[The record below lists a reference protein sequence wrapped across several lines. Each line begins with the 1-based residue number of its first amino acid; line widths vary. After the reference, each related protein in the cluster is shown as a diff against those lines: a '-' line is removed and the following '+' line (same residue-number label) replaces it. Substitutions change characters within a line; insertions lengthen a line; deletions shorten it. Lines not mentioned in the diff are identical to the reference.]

1 MHLKNFKTTIM
12 SSRISTYRTMTDAEL
27 YALLKD
33 SDKIAFDQIYIRYWK
48 KLFDDSF
55 KRIRSAEVIE
65 EIVQDVFADLWV
77 KREAKEILNLYPY
90 LLTCVRYKIFALYR
104 KGKTAPAFEEAAE
117 GIALSSL
124 QADSLLH
131 EKELKGCIALWLGL
145 QPAKRGEIFRLRYIE
160 ELSTREISIMLN
172 ITQKTVQNQLITA
185 NGNLKKFLEKMMVIL
200 LSLIC
205 F

>member
-1 MHLKNFKTTIM
+1 M
-12 SSRISTYRTMTDAEL
+12 SSRISTYRTMTDTEL

-33 SDKIAFDQIYIRYWK
+33 SDKTAFDQIYIRYWK

-65 EIVQDVFADLWV
+65 EIIQDVFADLWV
-77 KREAKEILNLYPY
+77 KREAKEIINLYPY

-104 KGKTAPAFEEAAE
+104 KGKTTPAFEEAAE
-117 GIALSSL
+117 EIALSSL

-160 ELSTREISIMLN
+160 QLSTREISIMLN

>member
-200 LSLIC
+200 LSFIC

>member
-1 MHLKNFKTTIM
+1 LHLKNFKTTTM
-12 SSRISTYRTMTDAEL
+12 SSRTSTYRAMTDAEL
-27 YALLKD
+27 YALLKEG
-33 SDKIAFDQIYIRYWK
+33 DKTAFDQIYIRYWK

-77 KREAKEILNLYPY
+77 TRDAKEILHLYPY

-104 KGKTAPAFEEAAE
+104 KGKTAPAFEEATE

-131 EKELKGCIALWLGL
+131 EKELKGCIAVWLGI
-145 QPAKRGEIFRLRYIE
+145 QPAKRGEIFRLRYME
-160 ELSTREISIMLN
+160 ELSTREISVVLN
-172 ITQKTVQNQLITA
+172 IAQKTVQNQLITA
-185 NGNLKKFLEKMMVIL
+185 NSNLKKFLEKMMVIL
-200 LSLIC
+200 LSITG

>member
-1 MHLKNFKTTIM
+1 M
-12 SSRISTYRTMTDAEL
+12 SSRISTYRTMTDTEL
-27 YALLKD
+27 YALLRD
-33 SDKIAFDQIYIRYWK
+33 SDKTAFDQIYIRYWK

-65 EIVQDVFADLWV
+65 EIIQDVFADLWV
-77 KREAKEILNLYPY
+77 KREAKEIINLYPY

-104 KGKTAPAFEEAAE
+104 KGKTTPAFEEAAE

>member
-1 MHLKNFKTTIM
+1 M
-12 SSRISTYRTMTDAEL
+12 SSRISTYRTMTDTEL

-33 SDKIAFDQIYIRYWK
+33 SDKTAFDQIYIRYWK

-65 EIVQDVFADLWV
+65 EIIQDVFADLWV
-77 KREAKEILNLYPY
+77 KREAKEIINLYPY

-104 KGKTAPAFEEAAE
+104 KGKTTPAFEEAAE